1 MFVKKILLLLGAGA
15 FIANTNAQTARIQ
28 AIHNSADAAASTV
41 DVYLDGNLLIDD
53 FAFRTASPFID
64 APAGVTI
71 NLAIAPST
79 STSVA
84 DAIATFP
91 FTLTANETYV
101 LVAEGIVSP
110 TGYSPDATTAAAFDI
125 KVYGLGRET
134 ASITGNTDVLVH
146 HGATDA
152 PTVDVRE
159 RTLGATV
166 VDDASYGDFTAYLEL
181 PTADYILDV
190 QTSDG
195 LTTVASYSAPL
206 AGLGLTNQ
214 ALVVLAS
221 GFLNPAV
228 NSNGPAFG
236 LWVALPT
243 GGALIELPAAVSP
256 TARVQV
262 IHNSADAAAS
272 LVDVYLDGALL
283 IDDFA
288 FRTASSFIDAPATQA
303 ISVAIAPSNSTS
315 VAQAIATFS
324 YNLAINETYVLVAEG
339 IVSPTG
345 YSPDATTAA
354 AFDIKVYG
362 LGRETAVTLGNTD
375 LLVHHGA
382 TDAPTVDVDELN
394 AGNLVNDASYGDFA
408 GYLELPTADYRLR
421 VKDATGTTTVA
432 AYLAPL
438 ATLNLDDQALVVVA
452 SGFLNPAVNSNGPA
466 FGLWVA
472 LSTGGALIELPEDL
486 TVSIVEQS
494 DNTNV
499 TVYPNPAK
507 DVIII
512 KGIVLGNAEI
522 KLMDVAG
529 KLISNKLYSTSEN
542 SINISKLPRGSYHIM
557 INNDSNPIHANFI
570 KL

>member
-1 MFVKKILLLLGAGA
+1 MKKILLLLSAGA
-15 FIANTNAQTARIQ
+15 FIVNSNAQTARIQ
-28 AIHNSADAAASTV
+28 AIHNSADAVASIV

-64 APAGVTI
+64 APAGVAI
-71 NLAIAPST
+71 SLAIAPST

-84 DAIATFP
+84 DAIVTFP

-101 LVAEGIVSP
+101 LVAEGILST
-110 TGYSPDATTAAAFDI
+110 TGYSPDATTAAGFDI
-125 KVYGLGRET
+125 KVYGLGRE
-134 ASITGNTDVLVH
+134 AAAIAGNTDVLVH

-159 RTLGATV
+159 RTLGATI
-166 VDDASYGDFTAYLEL
+166 VDDASYGDFSAYLEL

-206 AGLGLTNQ
+206 STLGLTNQ
-214 ALVVLAS
+214 ALVTVAS

-243 GGALIELPAAVSP
+243 GGALIELPAAAAP

-288 FRTASSFIDAPATQA
+288 FRTASSFIDAPATQG
-303 ISVAIAPSNSTS
+303 ISIAIAPSNSTS
-315 VAQAIATFS
+315 VAQAIATFP

-339 IVSPTG
+339 IVSTTG

-354 AFDIKVYG
+354 GFDIKVYG
-362 LGRETAVTLGNTD
+362 LGREAALTLGNTD
-375 LLVHHGA
+375 ILVHHGA
-382 TDAPTVDVDELN
+382 TDAPTVDVDEQT

-438 ATLNLDDQALVVVA
+438 ATLNLNDQALVVVA
-452 SGFLNPAVNSNGPA
+452 SGFLNPAVNSSGPA

-472 LSTGGALIELPEDL
+472 LSSGGALIELPEDL
-486 TVSIVEQS
+486 TLSIGEQS
-494 DNTNV
+494 DNIKV
-499 TVYPNPAK
+499 TVYPNPAN
-507 DVIII
+507 DVITF
-512 KGIVLGNAEI
+512 KGIVLQNAEI
-522 KLMDVAG
+522 RLMDVAG

-542 SINISKLPRGSYHIM
+542 SINISQLPKGCYHIM
-557 INNDSNPIHANFI
+557 INNDSTPIHSNFI

>member
-1 MFVKKILLLLGAGA
+1 MKKLLLVLIGGTFFASVH
-15 FIANTNAQTARIQ
+15 AQTARIQ

-91 FTLTANETYV
+91 FTLTA
-101 LVAEGIVSP
+101 
-110 TGYSPDATTAAAFDI
+110 
-125 KVYGLGRET
+125 
-134 ASITGNTDVLVH
+134 
-146 HGATDA
+146 
-152 PTVDVRE
+152 
-159 RTLGATV
+159 
-166 VDDASYGDFTAYLEL
+166 
-181 PTADYILDV
+181 
-190 QTSDG
+190 
-195 LTTVASYSAPL
+195 
-206 AGLGLTNQ
+206 
-214 ALVVLAS
+214 
-221 GFLNPAV
+221 
-228 NSNGPAFG
+228 
-236 LWVALPT
+236 
-243 GGALIELPAAVSP
+243 
-256 TARVQV
+256 
-262 IHNSADAAAS
+262 
-272 LVDVYLDGALL
+272 
-283 IDDFA
+283 
-288 FRTASSFIDAPATQA
+288 
-303 ISVAIAPSNSTS
+303 
-315 VAQAIATFS
+315 
-324 YNLAINETYVLVAEG
+324 NETYVLVAEG

-557 INNDSNPIHANFI
+557 INNDSNPIHSNFI
-570 KL
+570 KF